1 MAFQDLPWH
10 PNQTSAYVQTG
21 SLLRPVEATARAHGA
36 MRYRCPV
43 TGSFVLITDEN
54 TLQWLARPHARLRC
68 ADCGELHAI
77 SCEADVLAAL

>member
-21 SLLRPVEATARAHGA
+21 GLPVEATARAHGA

-43 TGSFVLITDEN
+43 TGCFVLITDEN

-77 SCEADVLAAL
+77 GSEADAPAAL